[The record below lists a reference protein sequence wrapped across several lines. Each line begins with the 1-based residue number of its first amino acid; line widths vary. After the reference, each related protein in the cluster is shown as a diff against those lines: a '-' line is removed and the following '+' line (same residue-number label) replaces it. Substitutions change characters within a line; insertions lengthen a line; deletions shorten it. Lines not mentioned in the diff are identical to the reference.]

1 MKRKTSNNLF
11 SYIMLGLIGVI
22 VFLSLA
28 PRSVPFT
35 ISEASCT
42 NRNANIWVKYTL
54 ANEGSRLS
62 SLIPS
67 CAQNPQ
73 AGFVGTVNFV
83 VSTPQGHTYN
93 MGGYSATQ
101 SSSQKISC
109 GTNQGGKEFSGLTIP
124 NEGTSTNNVY
134 SVQVSGNYYLASENY
149 SIAHPYSWTDT
160 ADIQCLTA
168 SSTCA
173 DGTALRQC
181 STVTAGK
188 YCSTDAVLYNA
199 ALQCGCP
206 SGMERSGDECAP
218 IQYSEPA
225 GTPLPPTPPPAS
237 PSPITYSNMS
247 QQNQSSIQVPNQT
260 IVTTTIFGYDTNT
273 VIIGAS
279 GLIIFLVFGRSRR
292 WF

>member
-1 MKRKTSNNLF
+1 MKRRTSNNLF
-11 SYIMLGLIGVI
+11 SYVVLGLIGVI
-22 VFLSLA
+22 LFLSLA

-35 ISEASCT
+35 ISEVSCT

-67 CAQNPQ
+67 CAENPQ

-101 SSSQKISC
+101 SSTQKISC

-124 NEGTSTNNVY
+124 NEGTGTY
-134 SVQVSGNYYLASENY
+134 TVQVSGNYYLASENY
-149 SIAHPYSWTDT
+149 SIAHPYSWTDAAT
-160 ADIQCLTA
+160 IECLTA
-168 SSTCA
+168 ASRCA

-225 GTPLPPTPPPAS
+225 GTPLPPSPPPAS
-237 PSPITYSNMS
+237 PSPVTYSNMS
-247 QQNQSSIQVPNQT
+247 QQNQTSTQLPNQT
-260 IVTTTIFGYDTNT
+260 VNTTTLFGYSTNT
-273 VIIGAS
+273 IIIVAS
-279 GLIIFLVFGRSRR
+279 TLIIILVGGRKLK

>member
-11 SYIMLGLIGVI
+11 SYIMVGLIGVI
-22 VFLSLA
+22 LFLSLA

-35 ISEASCT
+35 ISEVSCT

-62 SLIPS
+62 SLIAD

-73 AGFVGTVNFV
+73 AGFVGTVNFI

-124 NEGTSTNNVY
+124 NEGTGTY
-134 SVQVSGNYYLASENY
+134 TVQVSGNYYLQSENY
-149 SIAHPYSWTDT
+149 SIAHPYSWTD
-160 ADIQCLTA
+160 AASIECLTA
-168 SSTCA
+168 SSRCA

-225 GTPLPPTPPPAS
+225 GTPLPPSPPPAS
-237 PSPITYSNMS
+237 PSPIIYSNMT
-247 QQNQSSIQVPNQT
+247 QQNTNQLPNET
-260 IVTTTIFGYDTNT
+260 ITTTTIFGYSTNT
-273 VIIGAS
+273 IIIGAS
-279 GLIIFLVFGRSRR
+279 VVIIFLVGGRKLK